1 MSFHETPNTH
11 TLLKENKMA
20 TNPYE
25 LRYDIY
31 QTAQGRLENKF
42 YQDHGLWQDFDC
54 WKRDQE
60 SEGGTVT
67 ATCPVKVRPQFPTH
81 EQILEEAEKIY
92 SFVQQT
98 S

>member
-1 MSFHETPNTH
+1 
-11 TLLKENKMA
+11 MA

-42 YQDHGLWQDFDC
+42 YQDHGLWQDFDS

-67 ATCPVKVRPQFPTH
+67 ATCH
-81 EQILEEAEKIY
+81 EQILEEAENIY